1 MRKKSFSY
9 INTRGGLLL
18 ADRVLSRT
26 TGGDMIND
34 PQLAEQTGTRHF
46 AGDEIETVA
55 ESVLNANVA
64 GP

>member
-1 MRKKSFSY
+1 
-9 INTRGGLLL
+9 
-18 ADRVLSRT
+18 
-26 TGGDMIND
+26 MIND

-55 ESVLNANVA
+55 EPVLNANVA